1 MIARSHKSTLS
12 GHARA
17 PGSKSHTI
25 RAVLMAT
32 MSEGTSYI
40 RNPLTSRDAK
50 SSLDAAR
57 AFGAKVTVEDGV
69 WIIEGRGKNL
79 QVPENYVECG
89 NSGTVS
95 AFSSLM
101 AGLVDG
107 YTFITGDEQI
117 RRRPIYPSVEAIN
130 ALGGHAV
137 FTRPGSKAC
146 PIVVKGPIKG
156 GKVHF
161 TGLLSQMISGTLMV
175 APLLPEDTE
184 ITVDN
189 PLETPY
195 LQMTLDWIKH
205 HGVEIENPQNFKY
218 FKIKGGQSYR
228 AQDTVIPSDWSG
240 VAFPLVAAVV
250 TQSNV
255 IIDGVD
261 FHDSQGDKAVVDLLI
276 SMGADIEKDVEGG
289 RLIIKGGKPLQSGFT
304 FDLQNIPDSLPAMSV
319 AAAYA
324 QGDTKFVGLDAVR
337 LKETDRVAVMQS
349 ELGKMGASIE
359 VGADYMIVHGGKPLK
374 GAEVESYDDH
384 RIAMA
389 MTIAGFFAEGETV
402 VKDAECVAVTFP
414 NFFEVMKNIGAD
426 VATEE

>member
-1 MIARSHKSTLS
+1 MIARSYKSTLS
-12 GHARA
+12 GHVQV

-40 RNPLTSRDAK
+40 RNPLTSQDAK
-50 SSLDAAR
+50 SSLEAAK
-57 AFGAKVTVEDGV
+57 AFGAKVTIADGV
-69 WIIEGRGKNL
+69 WAVEGLGKNL
-79 QVPENYVECG
+79 KVPDNYLECG

-95 AFSSLM
+95 AFGAMM

-117 RRRPIYPSVEAIN
+117 RRRPIYPSVDAIN

-137 FTRPGSKAC
+137 FTRPGSNAC
-146 PIVVKGPIKG
+146 PIIVKGPLKG
-156 GKVHF
+156 GKVRF
-161 TGLLSQMISGTLMV
+161 TGLLSQAVSATLMV

-195 LQMTLDWIKH
+195 LQMTLDWICR
-205 HGVEIENPQNFKY
+205 HGVKIENPQSYQY

-228 AQDTVIPSDWSG
+228 PQDTVIASDWSG

-276 SMGADIEKDVEGG
+276 SMGADIEKDIEGG
-289 RLIIKGGKPLQSGFT
+289 RLIIKGGKPLQSGLT

-324 QGDTKFVGLDAVR
+324 QGDTKFIGLDAVR

-349 ELGKMGASIE
+349 ELGKMGASIK
-359 VGADYMIVHGGKPLK
+359 VGEDYLLVHGGKPLK
-374 GAEVESYDDH
+374 GAEVESYHDH

-414 NFFEVMKNIGAD
+414 NFFEVMKHIGAD
-426 VATEE
+426 VTTQ

>member
-1 MIARSHKSTLS
+1 MIAKSRKSTLS
-12 GHARA
+12 GHAQA

-32 MSEGTSYI
+32 MSDGTSYI
-40 RNPLTSRDAK
+40 RNPLTSQDAK
-50 SSLDAAR
+50 SSLEAAE
-57 AFGAKVTVEDGV
+57 AFGAKVTMADGV
-69 WIIEGRGKNL
+69 WMVEGRGKNL
-79 QVPENYVECG
+79 QVPDNYLECG

-95 AFSSLM
+95 AFGSMM

-130 ALGGHAV
+130 ALGGKAV
-137 FTRPGSKAC
+137 FTKPGSDSC
-146 PIVVKGPIKG
+146 PIVVKGGLTG

-161 TGLLSQMISGTLMV
+161 TGLLSQMISATLMI
-175 APLLPEDTE
+175 APLLPGETE
-184 ITVDN
+184 ILVDN

-195 LQMTLDWIKH
+195 LQMTLDWIKR
-205 HGVEIENPQNFKY
+205 HGVEIENPQEFKY
-218 FKIKGGQSYR
+218 FKIQGGKSYQ
-228 AQDTVIPSDWSG
+228 AQDTVIASDWSG

-250 TQSNV
+250 TQSDV

-261 FHDSQGDKAVVDLLI
+261 FHDSQGDKAVVDHLI
-276 SMGADIEKDVEGG
+276 SMGADIQKDIEGG
-289 RLIIKGGKPLQSGFT
+289 RLLIKGGKPLTSGLT
-304 FDLQNIPDSLPAMSV
+304 LDLQNTPDSLPAMSV

-324 QGDTKFVGLDAVR
+324 QGDTTFIGLDAVR

-359 VGADYMIVHGGKPLK
+359 VGDDYMVVHGGKPLT
-374 GAEVESYDDH
+374 GAMVESYRDH

-389 MTIAGFFAEGETV
+389 MTIAGFFAKGETV
-402 VKDAECVAVTFP
+402 VQDAECVAVTFP
-414 NFFEVMKNIGAD
+414 NFFEVMGNMGAD
-426 VATEE
+426 VETQ